1 SNFTEPR
8 RSGIIRSVTFG
19 SEAKINE
26 RVQLSTM
33 IQVMTGTVFLIHA
46 IFAFIIYLIGIRNR
60 EFLYFS
66 LALFATM
73 IITLGAG
80 DEKILLVLFPLNYIV
95 TYKVSMVIFGVLA
108 FAIVKV
114 LAKEINQIHKKIVP
128 IFTWITILFILYS
141 IIAPIET
148 LATADF

>member
-1 SNFTEPR
+1 RSASRMYSDGYLIGQSGEVSEDPKSYTAFNKPYTTSSIRPNDDGMIDVFVQASNFTEPR

-73 IITLGAG
+73 IITL
-80 DEKILLVLFPLNYIV
+80 
-95 TYKVSMVIFGVLA
+95 
-108 FAIVKV
+108 
-114 LAKEINQIHKKIVP
+114 
-128 IFTWITILFILYS
+128 
-141 IIAPIET
+141 
-148 LATADF
+148 